1 MVWYLRVW
9 VFLSNMKKIE
19 ILENLV
25 DALKILPGV
34 GPKSALRMTY
44 FLLQRNRLGAQNI
57 SNSISNALEQL
68 IHCELCNNFSE
79 DPQCSICLSSKRDKN
94 TICVVEMPTDLLMLE
109 ETHSYNGLY
118 FILMGKLSPLD
129 GIGPN
134 EIHLSK
140 LIKRIKNSEIKEMI
154 LATNFTVEGNA
165 TAQYIKELFK
175 DTDIKTTRIA
185 RGLPMGGEIEYVDS
199 GTLAQAIVERKNI

>member
-1 MVWYLRVW
+1 
-9 VFLSNMKKIE
+9 MKKIE
-19 ILENLV
+19 VLENLV

-44 FLLQRNRLGAQNI
+44 FLLQRNRQGAQNI
-57 SNSISNALEQL
+57 SESISSALEQL
-68 IHCELCNNFSE
+68 MHCELCNNFSE
-79 DPQCSICLSSKRDKN
+79 KPQCSICLSSKRDKD
-94 TICVVEMPTDLLMLE
+94 TICIVEMPTDLLMLE

-118 FILMGKLSPLD
+118 FVLMGRLSPLD

-140 LIKRIKNSEIKEMI
+140 LIRRIKNSNIKEII

-175 DTDIKTTRIA
+175 DVDIKATRIA

-199 GTLAQAIVERKNI
+199 GTLAQAIVERKTI

>member
-1 MVWYLRVW
+1 
-9 VFLSNMKKIE
+9 MKKIE
-19 ILENLV
+19 VLENLV

-34 GPKSALRMTY
+34 GPKSALRLTY
-44 FLLQRNRLGAQNI
+44 FLLQRNRSGAKNL
-57 SNSISNALEQL
+57 SEKISNALEQL
-68 IHCELCNNFSE
+68 MHCDLCNNFSE
-79 DPQCSICLSSKRDKN
+79 EPKCSICLSSKRDVS
-94 TICVVEMPTDLLMLE
+94 TICIVEMPTDLLMLE

-118 FILMGKLSPLD
+118 FILMGRLSPLD

-134 EIHLSK
+134 DIHLAK
-140 LIKRIKNSEIKEMI
+140 LINRIKNSNIKELI

-175 DTDIKTTRIA
+175 DVDIKTSRIA

-199 GTLAQAIVERKNI
+199 GTLAQAIVERKTI

>member
-1 MVWYLRVW
+1 
-9 VFLSNMKKIE
+9 MKKIE

-25 DALKILPGV
+25 DALKILPGI

-44 FLLQRNRLGAQNI
+44 YLLQRNRNGAQNI
-57 SNSISNALEQL
+57 SKSISNALEQL
-68 IHCELCNNFSE
+68 MHCELCNNFSE
-79 DPQCSICLSSKRDKN
+79 EPQCSICLSNKRDAN
-94 TICVVEMPTDLLMLE
+94 TICIVEMPTDLLMLE

-118 FILMGKLSPLD
+118 FILMGRLSPLD
-129 GIGPN
+129 AVGPN

-140 LIKRIKNSEIKEMI
+140 LIKRIKISNIEEII

-175 DTDIKTTRIA
+175 DVDIKTSRIA

-199 GTLAQAIVERKNI
+199 GTLAQAIVERKTL

>member
-1 MVWYLRVW
+1 
-9 VFLSNMKKIE
+9 MKKIE
-19 ILENLV
+19 VLESLV

-44 FLLQRNRLGAQNI
+44 FLLQRNRKGAQNI
-57 SNSISNALEQL
+57 SKSISNALEQL

-79 DPQCSICLSSKRDKN
+79 EPQCSICSSSKRDTN
-94 TICVVEMPTDLLMLE
+94 TICIVEMPTDLLMLE

-118 FILMGKLSPLD
+118 FILMGRLSPLD
-129 GIGPN
+129 GVGPN

-140 LIKRIKNSEIKEMI
+140 LIKRIKKSNIQEMI

-175 DTDIKTTRIA
+175 DVDIKTTRIA

-199 GTLAQAIVERKNI
+199 GTLAQAIVERKTI

>member
-1 MVWYLRVW
+1 
-9 VFLSNMKKIE
+9 MKKIE
-19 ILENLV
+19 PLETLV

-34 GPKSALRMTY
+34 GPKSALRLTY
-44 FLLQRNRLGAQNI
+44 FLLQRNRSGAKNL
-57 SNSISNALEQL
+57 SEKISNALEQL
-68 IHCELCNNFSE
+68 MHCELCNNFSE
-79 DPQCSICLSSKRDKN
+79 EPVCSICLSVKRDKN
-94 TICVVEMPTDLLMLE
+94 TICIVEMPTDLLMLE

-118 FILMGKLSPLD
+118 FILMGRLSPLD

-134 EIHLSK
+134 DIHISK
-140 LIKRIKNSEIKEMI
+140 LIKRIKISNIKEII

-175 DTDIKTTRIA
+175 GVDIKTTRIA

-199 GTLAQAIVERKNI
+199 GTLAQAIVERKTL

>member
-1 MVWYLRVW
+1 
-9 VFLSNMKKIE
+9 MKKIE
-19 ILENLV
+19 VLENLV

-44 FLLQRNRLGAQNI
+44 FLLQRNRQGAQNI
-57 SNSISNALEQL
+57 SESISNALEQL
-68 IHCELCNNFSE
+68 MHCELCNNFSE
-79 DPQCSICLSSKRDKN
+79 ELQCSICLSSKRDAN
-94 TICVVEMPTDLLMLE
+94 TICIVEMPTDLLMLE

-118 FILMGKLSPLD
+118 FILMGRLSPLD
-129 GIGPN
+129 GVGPN

-140 LIKRIKNSEIKEMI
+140 LIKRIKNSNIKEII

-175 DTDIKTTRIA
+175 GVDIKTTRIA

-199 GTLAQAIVERKNI
+199 GTLAQAIVERKTI

>member
-1 MVWYLRVW
+1 
-9 VFLSNMKKIE
+9 MKKIE
-19 ILENLV
+19 ALESLV

-44 FLLQRNRLGAQNI
+44 FLLQRNRKGAQNI

-79 DPQCSICLSSKRDKN
+79 EPQCSICSSSKRDTN
-94 TICVVEMPTDLLMLE
+94 TICIVEMPTDLLMLE

-118 FILMGKLSPLD
+118 FILMGRLSPLD
-129 GIGPN
+129 GVGPN

-140 LIKRIKNSEIKEMI
+140 LIKRIKKSNIQEMI

-175 DTDIKTTRIA
+175 DVDIKTTRIA

-199 GTLAQAIVERKNI
+199 GTLAQAIVERKTI

>member
-1 MVWYLRVW
+1 
-9 VFLSNMKKIE
+9 MKKIE
-19 ILENLV
+19 VLESLV

-44 FLLQRNRLGAQNI
+44 FLLQRNRNGAQNI
-57 SNSISNALEQL
+57 SKSISNALEQL
-68 IHCELCNNFSE
+68 MHCELCNNFSE
-79 DPQCSICLSSKRDKN
+79 KPQCSICLSSKRDKN
-94 TICVVEMPTDLLMLE
+94 TICIVEMPTDLLMLE

-118 FILMGKLSPLD
+118 FILMGRLSPLD

-140 LIKRIKNSEIKEMI
+140 LIKRIKNSNIKEII

-175 DTDIKTTRIA
+175 DVDIKATRIA

-199 GTLAQAIVERKNI
+199 GTLAQAIVERKTI

>member
-1 MVWYLRVW
+1 
-9 VFLSNMKKIE
+9 MKKIE
-19 ILENLV
+19 PLETLV

-34 GPKSALRMTY
+34 GPKSALRLTY
-44 FLLQRNRLGAQNI
+44 FLLQRNRSGAKNL
-57 SNSISNALEQL
+57 SEKISNALEQL

-79 DPQCSICLSSKRDKN
+79 EPVCSICSSGKRDKN
-94 TICVVEMPTDLLMLE
+94 TLCIVEMPTDLLMLE
-109 ETHSYNGLY
+109 ETHSYDGLY
-118 FILMGKLSPLD
+118 FILMGRLSPLD

-134 EIHLSK
+134 DIHLSK
-140 LIKRIKNSEIKEMI
+140 LIKRIKISNIKEII

-175 DTDIKTTRIA
+175 DVDIKTTRIA

-199 GTLAQAIVERKNI
+199 GTLAQAIVERKTI